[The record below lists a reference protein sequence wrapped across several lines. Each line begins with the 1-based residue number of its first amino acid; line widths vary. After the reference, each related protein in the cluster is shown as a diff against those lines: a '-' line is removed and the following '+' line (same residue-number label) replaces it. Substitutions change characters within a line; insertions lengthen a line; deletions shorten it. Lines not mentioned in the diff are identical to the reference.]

1 MQNYGRSSTLSS
13 TMGPKEMKFRFDCKM
28 QQVDEEL
35 EFLRELF
42 RDEVQRLDDKFVLVE
57 DQVEKMNAEQK
68 EQLFNLKTE

>member
-1 MQNYGRSSTLSS
+1 MQNYGRSSTLAS

>member
-1 MQNYGRSSTLSS
+1 MTS

>member
-1 MQNYGRSSTLSS
+1 
-13 TMGPKEMKFRFDCKM
+13 MGPKEMKFRFDCKM
-28 QQVDEEL
+28 QLVDEEL
-35 EFLRELF
+35 EYLRELF